1 MIKKEQP
8 ITVVH
13 IITRLILG
21 GAQENTILTVEGLQK
36 RPEYKVILISGPALG
51 PEGELVKRV
60 RGSGVELIIIPELRR
75 NINPFLEVVAFT
87 KLLLLMRRLKPDIVH
102 THSAKAGIL
111 GRWAAYLSGVKIIVH
126 TLHGLSFY
134 PYQNKLVN
142 ILYIAAEKLAAFVT
156 TKFISVADA
165 MTAQSLKSG
174 IGTPEKYTT
183 IYSALELDKFTQPLR
198 AEAGFALQEPDS
210 EVNPVRSEHDEDNQT
225 IGKSKSPATD
235 ASNGVKRRLGLANHK
250 VVGTIAR
257 LFPLKGHEYIV
268 RIAVRIIREVPEVK
282 FLFVGDGSLSD
293 KIKREVKGRGL
304 DVWFVFTGLVP
315 PAQIPSMIQAIDILV
330 HPSLREGLARTIP
343 QSFSLGKPVVSFD
356 VDGARELVVNSNP
369 PDRQGRAG
377 TGFLIPAPVS
387 ESKTK
392 ESLDQMAEA
401 IIFLLKNPA
410 QARQMGEAGR
420 KLIIPNFDANYMVG
434 KIIEQ
439 YVELMAG
446 KK

>member
-60 RGSGVELIIIPELRR
+60 RDSGVELIIIPELRR

-142 ILYIAAEKLAAFVT
+142 FLYIVAEKAAAFVT

-165 MTAQSLKSG
+165 MTDQSLKAG
-174 IGTPEKYTT
+174 IGAPEKYTT
-183 IYSALELDKFTQPLR
+183 IYSALELDKFAPKETD
-198 AEAGFALQEPDS
+198 QE
-210 EVNPVRSEHDEDNQT
+210 
-225 IGKSKSPATD
+225 
-235 ASNGVKRRLGLANHK
+235 VKRRLGLANNK

-257 LFPLKGHEYIV
+257 LFPLKGHEYIL
-268 RIAVRIIREVPEVK
+268 RMAVRIIRQVPEVK
-282 FLFVGDGSLSD
+282 FLFVGDGSLSEQ
-293 KIKREVKGRGL
+293 IKREVNGRGL
-304 DVWFVFTGLVP
+304 DDWFVFTGLVP

-343 QSFSLGKPVVSFD
+343 QSFALGKPVVSFD
-356 VDGARELVVNSNP
+356 VDGARELVINS
-369 PDRQGRAG
+369 Q
-377 TGFLIPAPVS
+377 TGFLIPAPAS
-387 ESKTK
+387 ESKTR
-392 ESLDQMAEA
+392 ESLGQMAEA
-401 IIFLLKNPA
+401 IIFLLKNPE
-410 QARQMGEAGR
+410 QARQMGQAGR

-439 YVELMAG
+439 YVVLTNPQ
-446 KK
+446 K

>member
-1 MIKKEQP
+1 M
-8 ITVVH
+8 VH

-51 PEGELVKRV
+51 PEGELIKRV
-60 RGSGVELIIIPELRR
+60 KDSGVELIIVPEMRR
-75 NINPFLEVVAFT
+75 NINPFLEIAAFI
-87 KLLLLMRRLKPDIVH
+87 KLLILMRRLKPDIVH

-142 ILYIAAEKLAAFVT
+142 FLYIAAEKFASFVT

-165 MTAQSLKSG
+165 MTAQSLKAG

-183 IYSALELDKFTQPLR
+183 IYSALELDKFKPR
-198 AEAGFALQEPDS
+198 EPDS
-210 EVNPVRSEHDEDNQT
+210 E
-225 IGKSKSPATD
+225 
-235 ASNGVKRRLGLANHK
+235 VKRRLGLENNR

-257 LFPLKGHEYIV
+257 LFPLKGHEYILQ
-268 RIAVRIIREVPEVK
+268 IAARIIRAVPEVK
-282 FLFVGDGSLSD
+282 FLFVGDGSLGD
-293 KIKREVKGRGL
+293 QIKREVQGRGL
-304 DVWFVFTGLVP
+304 DDWFMFTGLVP
-315 PAQIPSMIQAIDILV
+315 PSQIPSMIQAIDILV

-343 QSFSLGKPVVSFD
+343 QAFSLGKPVVSFD
-356 VDGARELVVNSNP
+356 VDGARELVISS
-369 PDRQGRAG
+369 Q
-377 TGFLIPAPVS
+377 TGFLIPAPAS
-387 ESKTK
+387 TKQTK
-392 ESLDQMAEA
+392 ESLDQMAQA
-401 IIFLLKNPA
+401 IIFLLKNLE
-410 QARQMGEAGR
+410 QARQMGENGQ
-420 KLIIPNFDANYMVG
+420 KLIIPNFDANYMVA

-439 YVELMAG
+439 YVDLASG

>member
-1 MIKKEQP
+1 MIQKDSP
-8 ITVVH
+8 IKVVH

-21 GAQENTILTVEGLQK
+21 GAQENTILTVEGLQR

-60 RGSGVELIIIPELRR
+60 KASGVELIIVPEMRR
-75 NINPFLEVVAFT
+75 NINPFLEIVAFI

-111 GRWAAYLSGVKIIVH
+111 GRFAAYLAGVKIIVH

-134 PYQNKLVN
+134 PYQNKAVN
-142 ILYIAAEKLAAFVT
+142 ILYIAAEKAASFVT

-165 MTAQSLKSG
+165 MTAQSLKAG
-174 IGTPEKYTT
+174 IGKPEMYKT
-183 IYSALELDKFTQPLR
+183 IYSALELDKF
-198 AEAGFALQEPDS
+198 EPKES
-210 EVNPVRSEHDEDNQT
+210 AFE
-225 IGKSKSPATD
+225 
-235 ASNGVKRRLGLANHK
+235 VKRRLGLENNK

-257 LFPLKGHEYIV
+257 LFPLKGHEYILQ
-268 RIAVRIIREVPEVK
+268 IAVRIIRDVPEVK

-293 KIKREVKGRGL
+293 KLKREVNGRGL
-304 DVWFVFTGLVP
+304 ADWFMFAGLVP
-315 PAQIPSMIQAIDILV
+315 PEQIPSMIQAIDILV

-356 VDGARELVVNSNP
+356 VDGARELVINSNP

-387 ESKTK
+387 EKHTK
-392 ESLDQMAEA
+392 ESLDQMSQA
-401 IIFLLKNPA
+401 IIFLLKNPE
-410 QARQMGEAGR
+410 QARQMGAAGR
-420 KLIIPNFDANYMVG
+420 KLIIPNFDANYMVE

-439 YVELMAG
+439 YVLLTNSKNNTENTCSG
-446 KK
+446 YPVKI

>member
-1 MIKKEQP
+1 M
-8 ITVVH
+8 VH

-51 PEGELVKRV
+51 PEGELVRRV
-60 RGSGVELIIIPELRR
+60 KDSGVELIIVPEMRR
-75 NINPFLEVVAFT
+75 NINPFLEIAAFI
-87 KLLLLMRRLKPDIVH
+87 KLLILMRRLKPDIVH

-142 ILYIAAEKLAAFVT
+142 FLYIAAEKFASFVT

-165 MTAQSLKSG
+165 MTAQSLKAG

-183 IYSALELDKFTQPLR
+183 IYSALELDKFTQPLH
-198 AEAGFALQEPDS
+198 AESQRSPDHFGAGAGLKPKE
-210 EVNPVRSEHDEDNQT
+210 
-225 IGKSKSPATD
+225 TD
-235 ASNGVKRRLGLANHK
+235 MDVKRRLGLENNL

-257 LFPLKGHEYIV
+257 LFPLKGHEYILQ
-268 RIAVRIIREVPEVK
+268 IAARIIREVPEVK
-282 FLFVGDGSLSD
+282 FLFVGDGSLGD
-293 KIKREVKGRGL
+293 KIKREVSGRGL
-304 DVWFVFTGLVP
+304 DDWFMFTGLVP

-343 QSFSLGKPVVSFD
+343 QAFSLGKPVVSFD
-356 VDGARELVVNSNP
+356 VDGARELVISF
-369 PDRQGRAG
+369 Q

-387 ESKTK
+387 AKQTK
-392 ESLDQMAEA
+392 ESLDQMAQA
-401 IIFLLKNPA
+401 IIFLLKNPE
-410 QARQMGEAGR
+410 QARQMGENGQ
-420 KLIIPNFDANYMVG
+420 KLIIPNFDANYMVA

-439 YVELMAG
+439 YVDLASG

>member
-1 MIKKEQP
+1 MIKKERP

-51 PEGELVKRV
+51 PEGELVRRV
-60 RGSGVELIIIPELRR
+60 RDSGVELIIVPEMRR
-75 NINPFLEVVAFT
+75 NINPFLEIIAFI
-87 KLLLLMRRLKPDIVH
+87 KLLWLMRRLKPDIVH

-142 ILYIAAEKLAAFVT
+142 TIYIAAEKLASFVT
-156 TKFISVADA
+156 TKFICVADA
-165 MTAQSLKSG
+165 MTAQSLKAG

-183 IYSALELDKFTQPLR
+183 IYSALELDKFKPK
-198 AEAGFALQEPDS
+198 ESDS
-210 EVNPVRSEHDEDNQT
+210 E
-225 IGKSKSPATD
+225 
-235 ASNGVKRRLGLANHK
+235 VKRRLGLANNK

-257 LFPLKGHEYIV
+257 LFPLKGHEYILQ
-268 RIAVRIIREVPEVK
+268 IAARIIRDVPEVK

-293 KIKREVKGRGL
+293 KIKREVSGRGL
-304 DVWFVFTGLVP
+304 DDWFVFTGLVP
-315 PAQIPSMIQAIDILV
+315 PEQIPSMIQAIDILV

-343 QSFSLGKPVVSFD
+343 QSFSLSKPVVSFD
-356 VDGARELVVNSNP
+356 VDGARELVISSK
-369 PDRQGRAG
+369 

-387 ESKTK
+387 ESKTR
-392 ESLDQMAEA
+392 ESLDQMAQA
-401 IIFLLKNPA
+401 IIFLLKNPE

-420 KLIIPNFDANYMVG
+420 KLIIPNFDANYMVA

-439 YVELMAG
+439 YVMLANSQ
-446 KK
+446 K